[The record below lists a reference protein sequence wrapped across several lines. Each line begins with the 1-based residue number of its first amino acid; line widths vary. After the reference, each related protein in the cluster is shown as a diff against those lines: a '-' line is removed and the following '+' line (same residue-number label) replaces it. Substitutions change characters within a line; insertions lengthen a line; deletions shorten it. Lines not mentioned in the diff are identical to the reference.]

1 MIEKRVGIG
10 DVKVEQGDIVLT
22 AYGVGS
28 CVVII
33 LYNEQKRVGGLA
45 HVLLPAGN
53 DHSWKYPRGA
63 VMELIRGFGRFGV
76 SASEAVA
83 KIVGGATMFENF
95 LKQAIGK
102 RNVNE
107 TRDELKKA
115 NIPIVAEDV
124 LGSWGRTV
132 LFNIGTG
139 TVTVKSY
146 RHGEKVL

>member
-33 LYNEQKRVGGLA
+33 LYNEPKRVGGLA
-45 HVLLPAGN
+45 HVLLPTGN

-63 VMELIRGFGRFGV
+63 IMELVRGFGRFGL
-76 SASEAVA
+76 SAGEAVA

-102 RNVNE
+102 RNVSE
-107 TRDELKKA
+107 TRDELKKV

-146 RHGEKVL
+146 KHGEKVL